1 MHEQL
6 IKQFD
11 HQVISHLVETA
22 FGLFGCSSFNHTW
35 DGRSPYSALPKC
47 RPPTAKGFGSHEK
60 PELET
65 QPSTCRI
72 LDRLLPCPSKATFL
86 AVSDGTRGTSTT

>member
-1 MHEQL
+1 MLWWLFIRKH
-6 IKQFD
+6 
-11 HQVISHLVETA
+11 VISYTITIMLHVIYIA
-22 FGLFGCSSFNHTW
+22 IGKHTSL
-35 DGRSPYSALPKC
+35 GATYLSV
-47 RPPTAKGFGSHEK
+47 KGFGSHEK

-86 AVSDGTRGTSTT
+86 AVSHGTRGSFTT